1 MRLWSLHPRYL
12 DRQGLLGCWREAL
25 LAQKVLNGLTR
36 GYTRHPQLERFRSC
50 PDPLAAVAT
59 FLAGLADEAER
70 RGYHFD
76 GSKIPPQRFS
86 GTLQVTE
93 GQVRLEWA
101 HLQEKLAR
109 RDPAWLANLP
119 NVDLPDCH
127 PLFVVMLGEVE
138 PWERS
143 QR

>member
-25 LAQKVLNGLTR
+25 LAQKVLHGLTR
-36 GYTRHPQLERFRSC
+36 GYTHHPQLERFRRC

-59 FLAGLADEAER
+59 YLVGLADESER
-70 RGYHFD
+70 RGYRFD
-76 GSKIPPQRFS
+76 RSKIPEQRFS
-86 GTLQVTE
+86 GTLTVTE

-101 HLQEKLAR
+101 HLREKLAR
-109 RDPAWLANLP
+109 RDPAWLDNLP
-119 NVDLPDCH
+119 ATGLAECH
-127 PLFVVMLGEVE
+127 PLFTVVPGEVE

-143 QR
+143 TR